1 MESTLNKG
9 ESPRV
14 GRPPGSALSAS
25 NFYEG
30 LLALSLDNIIGE
42 MIDTK
47 EWTHQPPQNGPV
59 IIWLQTMRPLCSQE
73 LQLQNNHLTF

>member
-1 MESTLNKG
+1 MESTLNEG

-47 EWTHQPPQNGPV
+47 YWTHQPPPERSSYYMTADHEALV
-59 IIWLQTMRPLCSQE
+59 FPRT
-73 LQLQNNHLTF
+73 TVTK